1 MKSQMLMTISAAALS
16 AAFGLTCAFADP
28 TDNEGG
34 PSGAAGP
41 AAPKM
46 APIQPGPSSDA
57 GPQSGMSG
65 KDKSAAEAK
74 SGDREQVGE
83 EAQSPGD
90 KSKKAKGTATNKEER
105 GKSVTREE
113 DEHEGKSAEREKDE
127 DGGKS
132 AARDRKDQSGDLSDR
147 HDREATDVK
156 REHREKS
163 VEERSGR
170 EDRIDKSAE
179 SRDDRNHNARDHKRA
194 QFEARD
200 KEKVRT
206 YFSEHKP
213 NVTRVERDRVR
224 VSLGVAIPT
233 SIALFPLPPGIV
245 VAAGDCPLQYF
256 LWDDDLVIV
265 DSCSREVVDIVPNI
279 G

>member
-1 MKSQMLMTISAAALS
+1 VLHHAA
-16 AAFGLTCAFADP
+16 
-28 TDNEGG
+28 
-34 PSGAAGP
+34 
-41 AAPKM
+41 M
-46 APIQPGPSSDA
+46 
-57 GPQSGMSG
+57 
-65 KDKSAAEAK
+65 
-74 SGDREQVGE
+74 
-83 EAQSPGD
+83 
-90 KSKKAKGTATNKEER
+90 
-105 GKSVTREE
+105 
-113 DEHEGKSAEREKDE
+113 
-127 DGGKS
+127 
-132 AARDRKDQSGDLSDR
+132 
-147 HDREATDVK
+147 REAVQRIGVAVDPHVK

-163 VEERSGR
+163 VE

-179 SRDDRNHNARDHKRA
+179 SRDDRDHNARDHKRA